1 MKRSLSGYSVCSA
14 YIWVQF
20 KNLSTRSNDYSWHDW
35 HAYASKVSN
44 PFFTAE
50 TKPGGFWFRSDSR
63 QDLYQVLGIPEDA
76 DEATIKKAGTGIIC
90 EMLRGETDHSW
101 PGLQEVVHSA
111 TCLKEIYIVTYC
123 NWGSSPTKTWKY
135 TYMLFTHTVQY
146 STVQSGWS
154 LMKAPREYGMVL
166 LASCQSQSCSVWM
179 EPGSASS
186 TQVSPRQ
193 ESRWSVK
200 GKVCGNQKLGIVAC
214 HIYNNY
220 NI

>member
-1 MKRSLSGYSVCSA
+1 MITPGMIGMHMLPRCPILSSQLKQSQVDFDSDPTRDRTCTRFWEFQRMQMRPLSRRLELGSSA
-14 YIWVQF
+14 
-20 KNLSTRSNDYSWHDW
+20 R
-35 HAYASKVSN
+35 
-44 PFFTAE
+44 
-50 TKPGGFWFRSDSR
+50 
-63 QDLYQVLGIPEDA
+63 
-76 DEATIKKAGTGIIC
+76 C
-90 EMLRGETDHSW
+90 CETDHSW

-123 NWGSSPTKTWKY
+123 NCGSSPSKTWKY
-135 TYMLFTHTVQY
+135 TY

-166 LASCQSQSCSVWM
+166 LASCQSQSCAVWM